1 MITMKK
7 SVLLSFVNAL
17 VLGLVLTS
25 CAFEEA
31 RKKTYDNLP
40 PTGEELP
47 LYIDINP
54 WEMDHDS
61 GLDAASLSL
70 DTMMVS
76 LDTAGQAT
84 TTLVFNVE
92 NYTLGMPSQHGD
104 SMHLANSSGG
114 QHIHLIVEDK
124 PYEAHYTNTI
134 TVEGDLTS
142 KVFLAFLSRSY
153 HLSLKHE
160 AAHYLHVPA
169 DRSDINPTSPMLF
182 ASRPKGAYEGQDA
195 ESVLLDFFVINANMP
210 KSGYEVVVKINGESV
225 ARLSEWM
232 PYVMSGL
239 SAGDY
244 VLDLE
249 LQGKTGEKLGGMYTT
264 ASQNFSIQ

>member
-1 MITMKK
+1 MKK
-7 SVLLSFVNAL
+7 SVFLSFVN
-17 VLGLVLTS
+17 VIMMGLVLTS

-40 PTGEELP
+40 PTGQELP
-47 LYIDINP
+47 SDIDINP

-61 GLDAASLSL
+61 SLDEASLSL

-76 LDTAGQAT
+76 LDAAGNPV
-84 TTLVFNVE
+84 TTLIFNVK
-92 NYTLGMPSQHGD
+92 NYTLGMPSHHGD

-114 QHIHLIVEDK
+114 QHIHLIIEDK
-124 PYEAHYTNTI
+124 PYQAHYTNKI
-134 TVEGDLTS
+134 TVEGDLSS

-169 DRSDINPTSPMLF
+169 NRSDINPTNSMLF
-182 ASRPKGAYEGQDA
+182 ASRPKGAYKGEDA
-195 ESVLLDFFVINANMP
+195 ESILLDFFLINANMP
-210 KSGYEVVVKINGESV
+210 KSGYEVVVKINGETT
-225 ARLSEWM
+225 ARLAEWT
-232 PYVMSGL
+232 PYVMTGL
-239 SAGDY
+239 TAGDY

>member
-1 MITMKK
+1 MKQ
-7 SVLLSFVNAL
+7 SALFSLVNAFL
-17 VLGLVLTS
+17 IGLVVTS

-40 PTGEELP
+40 PTGEEVSLD
-47 LYIDINP
+47 IDVQP
-54 WEMDHDS
+54 WMMDHDS
-61 GLDAASLSL
+61 SLDAASLSL
-70 DTMMVS
+70 DTMIVS
-76 LDTAGQAT
+76 QDSAGNAM
-84 TTLVFNVE
+84 TTLVFDVE
-92 NYTLGMPSQHGD
+92 NYMLGMPSQHSD

-153 HLSLKHE
+153 HLSLKHD
-160 AAHYLHVPA
+160 AAHYLHIPA
-169 DRSDINPTSPMLF
+169 NRSDINPTDPMLF
-182 ASRPKGAYEGQDA
+182 ASRPKGAYKGQDA

-239 SAGDY
+239 PTGEY

-249 LQGKTGEKLGGMYTT
+249 LQGKTGEKLGGMYAT